1 MASHSSTLAWR
12 IPWTQGPGG
21 LQSVGQECSASL
33 LRGEPEQRAPVSQL
47 THQASQLGNRK
58 HREPP
63 GAGRGEGAERPLGG
77 TSVEGSLVDRRLRGQ
92 PQGEQPASQV
102 QGYRSKTVK
111 PGASGEDLQGQR
123 DSGTAQALA
132 A

>member
-1 MASHSSTLAWR
+1 MDAGAWR
-12 IPWTQGPGG
+12 ATVRGAGMQCLPAAGG
-21 LQSVGQECSASL
+21 T
-33 LRGEPEQRAPVSQL
+33 RAEGPVSQL

>member
-1 MASHSSTLAWR
+1 MDGGAWWATVR
-12 IPWTQGPGG
+12 GAGMQCLPAAEGTGAEGP
-21 LQSVGQECSASL
+21 V
-33 LRGEPEQRAPVSQL
+33 
-47 THQASQLGNRK
+47 SQLGNRK

-77 TSVEGSLVDRRLRGQ
+77 TSVKGSLVDRRLRKQ

-102 QGYRSKTVK
+102 QGHRSEMVK
-111 PGASGEDLQGQR
+111 PEVPGEDSQGQR
-123 DSGTAQALA
+123 DSGAAQALA